1 MKNNFLNKKK
11 IYNLIYIFYYPNKTK
26 STKKI
31 RVTQRAT
38 RIFFIYCLFV
48 KLT

>member
-26 STKKI
+26 STKKS
-31 RVTQRAT
+31 V
-38 RIFFIYCLFV
+38 
-48 KLT
+48 